1 MSGQVN
7 QFKADVKAMPDEEKR
22 LKKLAHQ
29 LEQDIKSLDN
39 GREGRIAYLEK
50 QIVELKTSVK
60 PRSEKVEKQRE
71 KLEQASVE
79 FDVMRNE
86 MQSEEGQDEST
97 GKGHDALTGDV
108 EQLRKSL
115 DEQKVGLAE
124 LSSRLD
130 AMRDDLKQLDATLGD
145 LSEELSRK
153 KQEKEEKILEKKKQS
168 NKVEQ
173 FQKDDQEAHK
183 VVARME
189 QQHAWIEKERH
200 FFGKP
205 GTDFDF
211 KANSYPDNKARSDE
225 LNSQQKTLGKNIN
238 KKAMAMFEKAE
249 QEYQELL
256 QKRDIILNDKC
267 KIEEVIADLDEKK
280 IETLRHAWAKVNKD
294 FDSIFSTL
302 LQNTSAKL
310 QPPEGLDATEGL
322 EIKVAFNGV
331 WKESLTELSGGQ
343 RSLLALSLVL
353 ALLKFKPAP
362 MYILDEV
369 DAALDLSHTQNI
381 GHIIRTHFTSAQF
394 IIVSLKDGMFNN
406 ANVLFRTALVDGSSA
421 VTRYAIRDGDAPP
434 GTEDEKP
441 AKRSRKA

>member
-1 MSGQVN
+1 MESQEGQ
-7 QFKADVKAMPDEEKR
+7 DESTGKGNR
-22 LKKLAHQ
+22 
-29 LEQDIKSLDN
+29 
-39 GREGRIAYLEK
+39 
-50 QIVELKTSVK
+50 

-79 FDVMRNE
+79 YDVMRNE
-86 MQSEEGQDEST
+86 MESQEGQDEST
-97 GKGHDALTGDV
+97 GKGHNALTSDV
-108 EQLRKSL
+108 DQLRKCLDNERSNL
-115 DEQKVGLAE
+115 DELA
-124 LSSRLD
+124 SRLD
-130 AMRDDLKQLDATLGD
+130 ALRDELRHLDSTLGG
-145 LSEELSRK
+145 LGEELSTI
-153 KQEKEEKILEKKKQS
+153 KQDREEKTLEEKKLS
-168 NKVEQ
+168 NKVQ
-173 FQKDDQEAHK
+173 QLQKDDQEAHK

-189 QQHAWIEKERH
+189 QQHPWIEKERH
-200 FFGKP
+200 FFGKA

-211 KANSYPDNKARSDE
+211 EANSYPDNISQLEEINA
-225 LNSQQKTLGKNIN
+225 QQKSLGKNIN

-280 IETLRHAWAKVNKD
+280 IETLRHAWSKVNKD

-310 QPPEGLDATEGL
+310 QPPEGMDAIEGL

-381 GHIIRTHFTSAQF
+381 GHIIRTHFTQSQF
-394 IIVSLKDGMFNN
+394 IVVSLKEGMFNN
-406 ANVLFRTALVDGSSA
+406 ANVIFRTKFTDGVSTVSRTLGTGMSAKGRALADANRPSSA
-421 VTRYAIRDGDAPP
+421 SESR
-434 GTEDEKP
+434 
-441 AKRSRKA
+441 KRSSRRGSRADGIEN

>member
-1 MSGQVN
+1 MESQEGQ
-7 QFKADVKAMPDEEKR
+7 DESTGKGNR
-22 LKKLAHQ
+22 
-29 LEQDIKSLDN
+29 
-39 GREGRIAYLEK
+39 
-50 QIVELKTSVK
+50 

-79 FDVMRNE
+79 YDVMRNE
-86 MQSEEGQDEST
+86 MESQEGQDEST
-97 GKGHDALTGDV
+97 GKGHNALTSDV
-108 EQLRKSL
+108 DQLRKCLDNERSNL
-115 DEQKVGLAE
+115 DELA
-124 LSSRLD
+124 SRLD
-130 AMRDDLKQLDATLGD
+130 ALRDELRHLDSTLGG
-145 LSEELSRK
+145 LGEELSTI
-153 KQEKEEKILEKKKQS
+153 KQDREEKTLEEKKLS
-168 NKVEQ
+168 NKVQ
-173 FQKDDQEAHK
+173 QLQKDDQEAHK

-189 QQHAWIEKERH
+189 QQHPWIEKERH
-200 FFGKP
+200 FFGKA

-211 KANSYPDNKARSDE
+211 EANSYPDNKTRLDE
-225 LNSQQKTLGKNIN
+225 MNAQQKSLGKNIN

-310 QPPEGLDATEGL
+310 QPPQGMDATEGL

-421 VTRYAIRDGDAPP
+421 VSRYAIRDGDAPP
-434 GTEDEKP
+434 AAEDNKP
-441 AKRSRKA
+441 AKKARKA